1 VAAIGKNL
9 TKERFKIVNDLWEN
23 GIKAEILYNEN
34 PRMDKQMDYACD
46 NRIPF
51 IIFIGEN
58 EIKENKIKVKCMANG
73 SEVMLTRDNYIN
85 EIIKLRMDPAL
96 LIIQNKTKNK

>member
-1 VAAIGKNL
+1 
-9 TKERFKIVNDLWEN
+9 
-23 GIKAEILYNEN
+23 
-34 PRMDKQMDYACD
+34 MDKQMDYACD